1 MGRKLGRRGFLKQS
15 AAVAAGTG
23 LAASFE
29 ELALLARAEA
39 ATKDSKEAPPAG
51 TAESFPKAR
60 IGGVEV
66 SRLICG
72 GNLIS
77 GYAHSR
83 DLIYV
88 SDLLQHYFSDEK
100 VFETFRLCEA
110 HGINSAMLKLDQA
123 TLRILNEYWR
133 KEGGAIQWIS
143 QITNPNNLAEEVRQS
158 LDNGAVGVFTT
169 GQMGD
174 ELVRKGRIDLIAKA
188 VEQIQDG
195 GGIAGV
201 SCHEIDVIIQC
212 EKAGIKPDF
221 YMKTFNSKNYWSAK
235 PAERHDSVFEETP
248 EKTIE
253 VMRQIE
259 KPWVAFKVLG
269 AGAIDPREGFD
280 YAVKNGADLMCVGMF
295 DWQVKDDARFAKDI
309 FAKYKDRARPWRA

>member
-1 MGRKLGRRGFLKQS
+1 MGRNLDRRGFLRRS
-15 AAVAAGTG
+15 VTVAAGTG

-29 ELALLARAEA
+29 EMALLAHAEA
-39 ATKDSKEAPPAG
+39 GEKGPVPVPRAAG
-51 TAESFPKAR
+51 GLPKAKV
-60 IGGVEV
+60 GSVEI

-88 SDLLQHYFSDEK
+88 SSLLKHYFTDERI
-100 VFETFRLCEA
+100 FETFRLCEA
-110 HGINSAMLKLDQA
+110 NGVNSAMLKLDDA
-123 TLRILNEYWR
+123 TLRVLNAYWNT
-133 KEGGAIQWIS
+133 EGGRIQWIS
-143 QITNPNNLAEEVRQS
+143 QITNPNDLTGEIRRS

-174 ELVRKGRIDLIAKA
+174 QLVRTGHVDLIAKA
-188 VEQIQDG
+188 AETTKLG

-201 SCHEIDVIIQC
+201 SCHDINVILEC
-212 EKAGIKPDF
+212 EKTGVNADF
-221 YMKTFNSKNYWSAK
+221 YMKTFNSKRYWSAMPK
-235 PAERHDSVFEETP
+235 ERHDSVFEETP

-253 VMRQIE
+253 VMRGVE

-269 AGAIDPREGFD
+269 AGAIEPREGFD
-280 YAVKNGADLMCVGMF
+280 YAVKHGADFLCVGMF
-295 DWQVKDDARFAKDI
+295 DFQVAEDAGTAERVFAKHS
-309 FAKYKDRARPWRA
+309 DRARPWRA